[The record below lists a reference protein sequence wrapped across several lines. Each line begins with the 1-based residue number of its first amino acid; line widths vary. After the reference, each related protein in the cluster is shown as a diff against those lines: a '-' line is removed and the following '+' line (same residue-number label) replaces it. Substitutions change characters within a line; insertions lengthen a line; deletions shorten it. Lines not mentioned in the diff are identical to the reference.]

1 MLFEI
6 FNLLNFYIQA
16 KKNNREI
23 FNEKDLNNVIGMLIA
38 PNVKLAL
45 EKVEGIDADNLW

>member
-1 MLFEI
+1 MTQTDPEMVEI
-6 FNLLNFYIQA
+6 SPSLLTNLLHFFVQA

-38 PNVKLAL
+38 PNVKVAL
-45 EKVEGIDADNLW
+45 E